1 MVDKVKKVFQDF
13 AKAVLSG
20 FMIGI
25 GGTVYL
31 NCSNKI
37 VGAFLFTIGLI
48 TICEFGF
55 NLYTGKVGYTLI
67 NGQKWADKL
76 KFLGIVILGNYVG
89 TMIYGLAYGAARPE
103 LRETAGELCT
113 KKLEQNPLTVFLL
126 AICCGILM
134 FIAVDAYRKNA
145 GNVAKYV
152 AILIGIPTFILSGFE
167 HSIADMVYFAFAPL
181 SVNFQLKTFGF
192 LLVVL
197 IGNGLGGVLIPWCQ
211 KYLYPET
218 GKGA

>member
-37 VGAFLFTIGLI
+37 VGSFLFTIGLI

-67 NGQKWADKL
+67 NGQKWGDKL
-76 KFLGIVILGNYVG
+76 SFLGIVILGNYVG
-89 TMIYGLAYGAARPE
+89 TMIYGLAYGAERHE
-103 LRETAGELCT
+103 LRQTAGELCT

-126 AICCGILM
+126 ALCCGILM

-181 SVNFQLKTFGF
+181 SVNFQLKTYGF

-211 KYLYPET
+211 KYLYAET

>member
-1 MVDKVKKVFQDF
+1 VKKVFQDF

-37 VGAFLFTIGLI
+37 VGSFLFTIGLI

-67 NGQKWADKL
+67 NGQKWGDKL
-76 KFLGIVILGNYVG
+76 SFLGIVILGNYVG

-103 LRETAGELCT
+103 LRQTAGELCT

-126 AICCGILM
+126 ALCCGILM

-167 HSIADMVYFAFAPL
+167 HSIANMGYFTLGVTELGTSFDWSSLPL
-181 SVNFQLKTFGF
+181 HMFISTLGNIAGGGI
-192 LLVVL
+192 LL
-197 IGNGLGGVLIPWCQ
+197 GLPL
-211 KYLYPET
+211 YLMIKP
-218 GKGA
+218 KK

>member
-1 MVDKVKKVFQDF
+1 MKKVFQDF
-13 AKAVLSG
+13 VKAVLSG

-103 LRETAGELCT
+103 LRQVAGELCT

-197 IGNGLGGVLIPWCQ
+197 IGNGFGGVLIPWCQ

>member
-1 MVDKVKKVFQDF
+1 MKKVLQDF
-13 AKAVLSG
+13 VKAVLSG

-31 NCSNKI
+31 SCENKV

-55 NLYTGKVGYTLI
+55 NLYTGKVGYTLV
-67 NGQKWADKL
+67 NGWKWPEKL
-76 KFLGIVILGNYVG
+76 KFLGIVILGNYTG
-89 TMIYGLAYGAARPE
+89 TMLYGLAFGAGKPE
-103 LRETAGELCT
+103 LREKAGKICEA
-113 KKLEQNPLTVFLL
+113 KLRQNMAMVFLL
-126 AICCGILM
+126 AICCGLLM
-134 FIAVDAYRKNA
+134 YIAVDAYKKNA

-181 SVNFQLKTFGF
+181 SVNFQVDTYAF
-192 LLVVL
+192 LLVVV
-197 IGNGLGGVLIPWCQ
+197 IGNGIGGVLIPWCQ
-211 KYLYPET
+211 KYAYSE
-218 GKGA
+218 KAA

>member
-1 MVDKVKKVFQDF
+1 MKKVFQDF
-13 AKAVLSG
+13 VKAVLSG

-31 NCSNKI
+31 NCPNKI

-67 NGQKWADKL
+67 NGQKWKDKL
-76 KFLGIVILGNYVG
+76 SFLGIVILGNYVG
-89 TMIYGLAYGAARPE
+89 TMIYGLAYGTGKPQ
-103 LRETAGELCT
+103 LREAAGELCT
-113 KKLEQNPLTVFLL
+113 KKLEQNIFMVFLL
-126 AICCGILM
+126 AICCGMLM
-134 FIAVDAYRKNA
+134 FIAVDAYKKNA
-145 GNVAKYV
+145 GNVAKYA

-181 SVNFQLKTFGF
+181 SVNFQFKTYGF

-197 IGNGLGGVLIPWCQ
+197 LGNGLGGVLIPWCQ
-211 KYLYPET
+211 KYVYPEQCER
-218 GKGA
+218 GVK

>member
-1 MVDKVKKVFQDF
+1 MKKVFQDF
-13 AKAVLSG
+13 VKAMLSG

-31 NCSNKI
+31 TCENKI

-67 NGQKWADKL
+67 NGEKWADKL
-76 KFLGIVILGNYVG
+76 SFLGTVVLGNYVG
-89 TMIYGLAYGAARPE
+89 TLLYGFAYGAGKPAI
-103 LRETAGELCT
+103 RETAGVLCT
-113 KKLEQNPLTVFLL
+113 KKLEQNILTVFLL
-126 AICCGILM
+126 AVCCGMLM
-134 FIAVDAYRKNA
+134 FIAVDAYKKNA
-145 GNVAKYV
+145 GNVSKYV

-167 HSIADMVYFAFAPL
+167 HSIADMVYFALAPL
-181 SVNFQLKTFGF
+181 SVNFQLKTYGF

-211 KYLYPET
+211 KYIYPDRM
-218 GKGA
+218 

>member
-1 MVDKVKKVFQDF
+1 MKKVFQDF

-37 VGAFLFTIGLI
+37 VGSFLFTIGLI

-67 NGQKWADKL
+67 NGQKWGDKL
-76 KFLGIVILGNYVG
+76 SFLGIVILGNYVG

-103 LRETAGELCT
+103 LRQTAGELCT

-126 AICCGILM
+126 ALCCGLCHLLCCYCRNYCLL
-134 FIAVDAYRKNA
+134 YRR
-145 GNVAKYV
+145 YW
-152 AILIGIPTFILSGFE
+152 IG
-167 HSIADMVYFAFAPL
+167 
-181 SVNFQLKTFGF
+181 
-192 LLVVL
+192 
-197 IGNGLGGVLIPWCQ
+197 C
-211 KYLYPET
+211 
-218 GKGA
+218 

>member
-1 MVDKVKKVFQDF
+1 MKKVFQDF

-31 NCSNKI
+31 SSENNV

-67 NGQKWADKL
+67 NGEKWSGKL
-76 KFLGIVILGNYVG
+76 SFLGTVILGNYVG
-89 TMIYGLAYGAARPE
+89 TMLYGLALGAGKQK
-103 LRETAGELCT
+103 LREKAGGICTA
-113 KKLEQNPLTVFLL
+113 KLEQNLLTVFLL
-126 AICCGILM
+126 AVCCGLLM
-134 FIAVDAYRKNA
+134 FIAVDSFRRNA
-145 GNVAKYV
+145 GSPAKYV

-167 HSIADMVYFAFAPL
+167 HSIADMVYFALAPL
-181 SVNFQLKTFGF
+181 SVNFQVKTYVF

-197 IGNGLGGVLIPWCQ
+197 VGNGIGGVLIPWCQ
-211 KYLYPET
+211 KYIYPE
-218 GKGA
+218 KK